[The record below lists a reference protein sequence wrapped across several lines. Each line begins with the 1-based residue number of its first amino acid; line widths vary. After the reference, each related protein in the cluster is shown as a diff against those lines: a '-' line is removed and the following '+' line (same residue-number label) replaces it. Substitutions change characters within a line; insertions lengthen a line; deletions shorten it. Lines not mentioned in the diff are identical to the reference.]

1 MTKYNNLYVYI
12 STLYMVHST
21 LIIIMMI
28 FKLAGVYEDVEEQR
42 QIVAQWKRKVNKLN
56 SESNDLKLML
66 EESNSRNNLL
76 EKKQKK

>member
-1 MTKYNNLYVYI
+1 MGNIQYHLD
-12 STLYMVHST
+12 
-21 LIIIMMI
+21 
-28 FKLAGVYEDVEEQR
+28 FQLAGVYEDVEEQR

>member
-1 MTKYNNLYVYI
+1 MC
-12 STLYMVHST
+12 TLYMVNIK
-21 LIIIMMI
+21 LIIILII

>member
-1 MTKYNNLYVYI
+1 MCTLVHCTWYVG
-12 STLYMVHST
+12 ST
-21 LIIIMMI
+21 LIIIMII

>member
-1 MTKYNNLYVYI
+1 MYLYVY
-12 STLYMVHST
+12 SVLT
-21 LIIIMMI
+21 LII

>member
-1 MTKYNNLYVYI
+1 
-12 STLYMVHST
+12 MVHST
-21 LIIIMMI
+21 LLIIMIM

>member
-1 MTKYNNLYVYI
+1 
-12 STLYMVHST
+12 
-21 LIIIMMI
+21 
-28 FKLAGVYEDVEEQR
+28 VEEQR

>member
-1 MTKYNNLYVYI
+1 M
-12 STLYMVHST
+12 
-21 LIIIMMI
+21 
-28 FKLAGVYEDVEEQR
+28 AGIYEDVEEQR
-42 QIVAQWKRKVNKLN
+42 QMVAHWKRKVNKLN